1 MNSMEQSH
9 KIFVPI
15 TSKNT
20 PSIYEFKKDVLAPVC
35 VSNICVNLR
44 KPGSD
49 KSIVK
54 IIQRWSVCILLSAS

>member
-49 KSIVK
+49 KSIV
-54 IIQRWSVCILLSAS
+54 